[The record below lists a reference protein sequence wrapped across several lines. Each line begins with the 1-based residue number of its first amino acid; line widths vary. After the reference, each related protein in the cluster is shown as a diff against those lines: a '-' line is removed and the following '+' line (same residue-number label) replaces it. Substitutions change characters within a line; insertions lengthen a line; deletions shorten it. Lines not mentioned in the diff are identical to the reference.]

1 MGKQT
6 QSKHWDSGVGGVF
19 VFPARHSPAGL
30 EAGNPLAGRGEVWV
44 WSGPATAE
52 PRVSKCGLRTSA
64 PCKLLAGNRDETR
77 AGIESRPL

>member
-19 VFPARHSPAGL
+19 VFPARHSPGPGL

-44 WSGPATAE
+44 WSGPATA
-52 PRVSKCGLRTSA
+52 G
-64 PCKLLAGNRDETR
+64 LAGR
-77 AGIESRPL
+77 APRL